1 MWMKNATHR
10 LTLTFESY
18 YLRNEG
24 LNNEFFN
31 QIPSSLILFLLNLQ
45 CQGRG
50 CGWLGPGLHQSVEA
64 GLAAEERLVAGD
76 LGPDKDTRGRVVR
89 PEADLA
95 NVNVSQDT
103 AAPQQHQLQQQHLS
117 GHMLLISTFSEL
129 PFPDFL
135 VLWCSSGGGGTF
147 CTYIICS
154 RSPS

>member
-1 MWMKNATHR
+1 M
-10 LTLTFESY
+10 
-18 YLRNEG
+18 
-24 LNNEFFN
+24 NNESLN
-31 QIPSSLILFLLNLQ
+31 HLPSSLITFLLHLQCQ

-76 LGPDKDTRGRVVR
+76 LGPDKDTRGRVER

-103 AAPQQHQLQQQHLS
+103 AAPQQHQLQQQHWS
-117 GHMLLISTFSEL
+117 GHMLLVSTFSEL

-135 VLWCSSGGGGTF
+135 VLW
-147 CTYIICS
+147 
-154 RSPS
+154 

>member
-1 MWMKNATHR
+1 M
-10 LTLTFESY
+10 
-18 YLRNEG
+18 
-24 LNNEFFN
+24 NNESLN
-31 QIPSSLILFLLNLQ
+31 QMPSSLITFLLHLQ

-76 LGPDKDTRGRVVR
+76 LGPDKDTRGRVER

-103 AAPQQHQLQQQHLS
+103 AAPQQHQLQQQHWS
-117 GHMLLISTFSEL
+117 GHMLLVSTFSEL

-135 VLWCSSGGGGTF
+135 VLWRGEVFELLRGF
-147 CTYIICS
+147 FLYIHNILLS
-154 RSPS
+154 ISFSAGKLPFKFKINSYK